1 MPPEQK
7 LDLRQGQSLVMTPQL
22 QQAIK
27 LLQLSN
33 MELSAYIEQEI
44 EQNPMLERDEGG
56 KPERGDTAEPAG
68 ISRKNEGAFGE
79 SEPSDEGT
87 DRFDEQREPN
97 AADSLDPESDAFAN
111 QAENP
116 LDTDYDNHWSSNS
129 LLDSPVLAESPGF
142 RNGRHDFTDSQRP
155 FDQTL
160 SQEKTL
166 REHLIEQLNVEIEDA
181 TEKAIGRYLIGLIDE
196 TGYFTADIDE
206 VAASLGCRV
215 SSIETVLETMRQFDP
230 PGIFARDLADCLA
243 LQLRERNRLDPAMTC
258 FLGHLDLLAQRDWPA
273 LQRLCGVDQEDI
285 DAMAAEIRA
294 LDPKPALAFDHP
306 MVQSIVPDV
315 FMRPHPERGW
325 IIELNQESLP
335 RLLVN
340 NSYHLKL
347 SRETHS
353 KQDRDYISERLTTA
367 HWLVKSLRQRAET
380 ILKVSTELVRQQD
393 AFFTHGVEHLKPLIL
408 RDIAAAIEMHESTV
422 SRVTANKYIATP
434 RGVFELKYF
443 FTASIQ
449 NSAGGA
455 AHSAESVRYKI
466 KKLIDEENANDI
478 LSDDRLVE
486 LLGKSGIDIA
496 RRTIAKYRESM
507 RIPSSIQRRREK
519 KNDG

>member
-1 MPPEQK
+1 MSPEQK

-33 MELSAYIEQEI
+33 IELAAYIEREI
-44 EQNPMLERDEGG
+44 EQNPMLERDEGE
-56 KPERGDTAEPAG
+56 KPERGDSAEPA
-68 ISRKNEGAFGE
+68 SRKNNE
-79 SEPSDEGT
+79 EPT
-87 DRFDEQREPN
+87 DDRADSFDDQREPN
-97 AADSLDPESDAFAN
+97 AADSLDPESAAFAN
-111 QAENP
+111 QTENP
-116 LDTDYDNHWSSNS
+116 LDTDYDNQWSSNS
-129 LLDSPVLAESPGF
+129 LLDSPAVAEFGGSRG
-142 RNGRHDFTDSQRP
+142 GSSDFSDSERP

-166 REHLIEQLNVEIEDA
+166 REHLLEQLNIEITDSTA
-181 TEKAIGRYLIGLIDE
+181 KAVGRYLIGLIDE

-206 VAASLGCRV
+206 VAATLGCRA
-215 SSIETVLETMRQFDP
+215 SLIEGVLDTMRQFDP

-243 LQLRERNRLDPAMTC
+243 LQLRERNRLDPVMAC
-258 FLGHLDLLAQRDWPA
+258 FLNHLDLMARRDWST
-273 LQRLCGVDQEDI
+273 LRHLCGVDQEDI

-294 LDPKPALAFDHP
+294 LNPKPALAFDHP

-315 FMRPHPERGW
+315 FMRPHPQSGW
-325 IIELNQESLP
+325 IVELNQESLP
-335 RLLVN
+335 RILVN

-353 KQDRDYISERLTTA
+353 KQDRDYIAERLTTA

-380 ILKVSTELVRQQD
+380 ILKVSAELVRQQD

-408 RDIAAAIEMHESTV
+408 RDIAAVIEMHESTV

-443 FTASIQ
+443 FTAAIQ
-449 NSAGGA
+449 NSAGGT

-466 KKLIDEENANDI
+466 KKLIDEENVNDI
-478 LSDDRLVE
+478 LSDDRLVD
-486 LLGKSGIDIA
+486 LLRKSGVDIA

-507 RIPSSIQRRREK
+507 RIPSSVQRRREK
-519 KNDG
+519 KNNL